1 MGQKKLHSGAIW
13 SLVRQ
18 QHGVVTRPQ
27 LIARGLK
34 SDAIQHRI
42 ETGRLHPVRRGVY
55 AVGRPELTRYGT
67 WMAAVLS
74 CGAEAALSHASAAA
88 LWEIHATAP
97 GTTEVSV
104 PAGAFRRR
112 ADIVVHRRKALAA
125 DDFTRRQG
133 IPVTTPACTLIDLA
147 TQLARDPLE
156 AAINEADKRDLI
168 DLERLRRTLDR
179 IDPRPGVAAVRE
191 TVDRRTFRLTDSQ
204 LERRLLPIAR
214 LAGLPPP
221 QTQQWVNGFRVDFY
235 WPELGLV
242 VETDGLRYHRT
253 PAAQARDRARDH
265 AHAAAGLTPLR
276 FTHAQVR
283 FEADRVRG
291 TLAEVTRRLRA
302 SRRGDQCL

>member
-1 MGQKKLHSGAIW
+1 
-13 SLVRQ
+13 
-18 QHGVVTRPQ
+18 
-27 LIARGLK
+27 
-34 SDAIQHRI
+34 
-42 ETGRLHPVRRGVY
+42 
-55 AVGRPELTRYGT
+55 
-67 WMAAVLS
+67 MAAVLS

-88 LWEIHATAP
+88 LWEIRAAAP
-97 GTTEVSV
+97 WTIEVCV

-168 DLERLRRTLDR
+168 DLERLRHTLDR
-179 IDPRPGVAAVRE
+179 IDPRPGVAALRE
-191 TVDRRTFRLTDSQ
+191 TIDRRTFRLTDSR

-235 WPELGLV
+235 WPKLGLV

-291 TLAEVTRRLRA
+291 RW
-302 SRRGDQCL
+302 RGWRDGCARVGEATSGARWQR